1 MSMTFIEHQY
11 YVYIMSNRS
20 KTIYTGM
27 TNGLR
32 KRVIQHKLGINEGFT
47 KRYKIDRLVY
57 WESYQYV
64 RDAFAREKEIKGWL
78 RIKKIQLIVS
88 MNPTW
93 KDLSLELWPELEAEM
108 RQIKKALEE
117 ERKRRQALKPNLAN
131 NR

>member
-1 MSMTFIEHQY
+1 
-11 YVYIMSNRS
+11 
-20 KTIYTGM
+20 M

-32 KRVIQHKLGINEGFT
+32 KRVLQHKLGINQGFT

-78 RIKKIQLIVS
+78 RIKKVQLIVS

-93 KDLSLELWPELEAEM
+93 RDLSLDLWPELEAEM
-108 RQIKKALEE
+108 LLIRKLIEE
-117 ERKRRQALKPNLAN
+117 EKRRKTSFHPNLGPSERKNA
-131 NR
+131 

>member
-1 MSMTFIEHQY
+1 MPFIEHQY

-47 KRYKIDRLVY
+47 KKYKIDRLVY
-57 WESYQYV
+57 WEDYEYV
-64 RDAFAREKEIKGWL
+64 RDAMAREKEIKGWL

-108 RQIKKALEE
+108 RQIRKALAEE
-117 ERKRRQALKPNLAN
+117 KTSVQSIPFATGTRNA
-131 NR
+131 